1 MRIDAANLSVG
12 AKVVQMAGRK
22 RGLIERLMLGS
33 EKSEGYARASLP
45 SNRWELFWDIV
56 KGRFWKLVILNLLVL
71 IFFIP
76 LFLLFFYRSA
86 VVANFGASLPFAQG
100 FGVGYQA
107 PLSLVGTEQQITF
120 NVNFFSY
127 LFLPVA
133 LMIAALGVSGG
144 AYVMRNMVWTE
155 GIFVAND
162 FWRGIKQN
170 IKQMLLI
177 ALLYSIVF
185 YLAMMAIAVADVN
198 LAMGEGP
205 SWLFVVSKV
214 FSIFTIVFFTVMT
227 MHMITMSVT
236 YELKF
241 FALIKNSFLFTIGL
255 LPQNAFFLLLGF
267 IPFLLLMIGGFL
279 LPVGIIVIL
288 LVGFS
293 QILLVWTDFCQWAY
307 DRFINDKV
315 PGAQKNRGIY
325 EKVKESNS
333 EALKQYRRQVAMS
346 RTSLNSRP
354 IKPITDDELKLSELP
369 TSFNRDDILRLNES
383 KQAIYEDYAQY
394 VEEHKNDPEFQPT
407 EEEKAA
413 EQSKSERD
421 KRIEKA
427 KKELM
432 KRNRG
437 R

>member
-1 MRIDAANLSVG
+1 
-12 AKVVQMAGRK
+12 MAGRK

-45 SNRWELFWDIV
+45 SNRWELFWDIL
-56 KGRFWKLVILNLLVL
+56 KGRFWKLVVLNLLVL
-71 IFFIP
+71 VFFIP
-76 LFLLFFYRSA
+76 LFLLIFYRSA
-86 VVANFGASLPFAQG
+86 VMSGMGANMPFAQG

-107 PLSLVGTEQQITF
+107 PLSLVGTEQQIAF
-120 NVNFFSY
+120 NVNIVAY
-127 LFLPVA
+127 LFLPIA
-133 LMIAALGVSGG
+133 LMIAAIGVSGG
-144 AYVMRNMVWTE
+144 AYVVRNMVWTE

-162 FWRGIKQN
+162 FWRGIRQN

-177 ALLYSIVF
+177 ALVYSIVF
-185 YLAMMAIAVADVN
+185 YLSAIAVSVADFSVAN
-198 LAMGEGP
+198 GTDKT
-205 SWLFVVSKV
+205 WLFVISKI
-214 FSIFTIVFFTVMT
+214 FSIITVIFFTVMT

-241 FALIKNSFLFTIGL
+241 RALIRNSFLFTIGL
-255 LPQNAFFLLLGF
+255 LPQNAFFLLLGL
-267 IPFLLLMIGGFL
+267 IPFLLLMLGGFFI
-279 LPVGIIVIL
+279 PIGIIAVL
-288 LVGFS
+288 LIGFS
-293 QILLVWTDFCQWAY
+293 QVLLVWTDFCQWSY
-307 DRFINDKV
+307 DKFINDKV

-325 EKVKESNS
+325 EKVKETNS
-333 EALKQYRRQVAMS
+333 EALKQYRKQVAMT

-354 IKPITDDELKLSELP
+354 IKPITDDELKIAELP

-383 KQAIYEDYAQY
+383 KQAIYDDYEKY
-394 VEEHKNDPEFQPT
+394 VEEHKNDAEFQPT

-413 EQSKSERD
+413 EQDKAERE

-437 R
+437 H

>member
-1 MRIDAANLSVG
+1 
-12 AKVVQMAGRK
+12 MAGRK

>member
-1 MRIDAANLSVG
+1 
-12 AKVVQMAGRK
+12 MAGKK
-22 RGLIERLMLGS
+22 RGIIERLMLGS

-71 IFFIP
+71 LFFIP
-76 LFLLFFYRSA
+76 LFLLLFMRANA
-86 VVANFGASLPFAQG
+86 VAAMGASMPFAQG

-107 PLSLVGTEQQITF
+107 PLSLVGVEEQITF
-120 NVNFFSY
+120 NINLVAY
-127 LFLPVA
+127 LFLPIA
-133 LMIAALGVSGG
+133 LMLAALGVSGG

-177 ALLYSIVF
+177 ALVYSIVF
-185 YLAMMAIAVADVN
+185 YLSILAISVADFN
-198 LAMGEGP
+198 LARGAGS
-205 SWLFVVSKV
+205 SWLFVVSKII
-214 FSIFTIVFFTVMT
+214 SIITIVFFTIMT

-241 FALIKNSFLFTIGL
+241 RALIKNSFLFTIGM

-267 IPFLLLMIGGFL
+267 IPFLLLLLGGFFM
-279 LPVGIIVIL
+279 PIGIIVIL
-288 LVGFS
+288 LIGFS
-293 QILLVWTDFCQWAY
+293 QILLVWTDFCQWSY
-307 DRFINDKV
+307 DKFINDKV

-325 EKVKESNS
+325 ERVKESNS

-354 IKPITDDELKLSELP
+354 IKPITDDELKVADLP
-369 TSFNRDDILRLNES
+369 TSFNRDDILRLSES
-383 KQAIYEDYAQY
+383 KQAIYDDYANY

-413 EQSKSERD
+413 EKNKAERD